1 MATDQQYADYVM
13 EQLRRVPGASHKK
26 MFGEYAVYSGG
37 KVVALLCDNQFFLR
51 PTDAGRTLLGAPTE
65 GPPYPGAKP
74 HFVMEGELE
83 DVERMATII
92 AATAAALPAPK
103 SKKSKS
109 AGKVAPRPGKKAP
122 ATRRPAPRSKK

>member
-26 MFGEYAVYSGG
+26 MFGEYAVYAGG

-51 PTDAGRTLLGAPTE
+51 PTDAGRALLGTPTE

-74 HFVMEGELE
+74 HFIMEGELE
-83 DVERMATII
+83 DIDRMAVII

-103 SKKSKS
+103 PKKAKT
-109 AGKVAPRPGKKAP
+109 AKKAAPGKTKAPARKKPAPRPKK
-122 ATRRPAPRSKK
+122 

>member
-13 EQLRRVPGASHKK
+13 EQLRRVPGASHRK
-26 MFGEYAVYSGG
+26 MFGEYAVYAGR

-51 PTDAGRTLLGAPTE
+51 PTQAGRTLLGSPTE

-83 DVERMATII
+83 DAERMATII

-103 SKKSKS
+103 PKKPKK
-109 AGKVAPRPGKKAP
+109 AKAP
-122 ATRRPAPRSKK
+122 ASKKAPAPRSKK